1 MEYQHTQNVS
11 MTSPYS
17 QGLGIILVDHSVY
30 LLMDALHRI
39 FFFTLT
45 FAVFPTL
52 PHYPTLTLPSPTP
65 SPPPSPVPFL
75 FTTFALV
82 PNFTLFPAF
91 PLLLSTG
98 SHVRGVRLYPRSD
111 PPRSQAEGREIPP
124 EVQSEGAKLYE
135 EDVT

>member
-1 MEYQHTQNVS
+1 M
-11 MTSPYS
+11 
-17 QGLGIILVDHSVY
+17 GLGIIIVDHSVY
-30 LLMDALHRI
+30 VLMDALHRT

-65 SPPPSPVPFL
+65 SPPPSPLPYLHLRPLPYLHLYLPLHLIPYLTILL
-75 FTTFALV
+75 FA
-82 PNFTLFPAF
+82 
-91 PLLLSTG
+91 G
-98 SHVRGVRLYPRSD
+98 SHVRGVCIYPRSD

-135 EDVT
+135 EDVM